1 MLKIIH
7 TGDIHL
13 DTPFSGLD
21 ERRAEVRK
29 TELRGTFS
37 SLMTYVRL
45 NSVDVLLIAGDFFN
59 SGFVTRETVA
69 IVLRE
74 FSRVPDCRII
84 ISPGNHDPY
93 TDDSV
98 YAKVKWPDNV
108 YIFKSETMTRFEFP
122 EINCDVYGYAFT
134 GESMTEAPIEKTED
148 NGRIKLLC
156 AHAHLGVPTS
166 VYAPVSAA
174 MLADCGFNYAA
185 LGHVHNAA
193 PIAELGGCV
202 YGYCGCLEGR
212 GFDECGA
219 KGAVSVEL
227 DVGGGNC
234 KMSVRTLNFSK
245 KRYESVPVS
254 VSGAVSVSEIADKIR
269 SVIKERRFGADTVL
283 RVTLEGEMPP
293 TLLPS
298 PSVIEDGITEVF
310 SLEVRDETTVPLD
323 DEYLMRDPTVK
334 GEYYRLLRPKLLDP
348 DPEVR
353 KTARLALR
361 YGFAV
366 MSGESITD

>member
-13 DTPFSGLD
+13 DSPFSGLD

-45 NSVDVLLIAGDFFN
+45 NSVNILLIAGDFFDR
-59 SGFVTRETVA
+59 GFVTRETVA

-74 FSRVPDCRII
+74 FSRVPDCKIV
-84 ISPGNHDPY
+84 ISPGNHDPF
-93 TDDSV
+93 TSDSI

-108 YIFKSETMTRFEFP
+108 YIFKTEEMTCFEFP
-122 EINCDVYGYAFT
+122 ELGCDVYGYAFT
-134 GESMTEAPIEKTED
+134 GEAMAECPIKKVSD
-148 NGRIKLLC
+148 NGRTKLLC

-166 VYAPVSAA
+166 TYAPVSSA
-174 MLADCGFNYAA
+174 MLADCGFTYAA
-185 LGHVHNAA
+185 LGHVHNAD
-193 PIAELGGCV
+193 PIEERDGTV

-212 GFDECGA
+212 GFDECGT

-227 DVGGGNC
+227 DGD
-234 KMSVRTLNFSK
+234 KMSVRTLGFAK
-245 KRYESVPVS
+245 KHYESESLS
-254 VSGAVSVSEIADKIR
+254 VTGIGSISDIIEGVR
-269 SVIKERRFGADTVL
+269 SLIKEKHYGVDTIL
-283 RVTLEGEMPP
+283 RVTLEGELSP

-298 PSVIEDGITEVF
+298 PSVIEDSVSEVF
-310 SLEVRDETTVPLD
+310 SLEIKDETTPLLD
-323 DEYLMRDPTVK
+323 DAYLMQDPTVK
-334 GEYYRLLRPKLLDP
+334 GEYYRLLKPKLLDP

-361 YGFAV
+361 YGFSA
-366 MSGESITD
+366 MTGESLSD

>member
-45 NSVDVLLIAGDFFN
+45 NSVNILLIAGDFFDR
-59 SGFVTRETVA
+59 GFVTRETVA

-74 FSRVPDCRII
+74 FSRVPDCKII

-108 YIFKSETMTRFEFP
+108 YIFRSEEMTRFEFP
-122 EINCDVYGYAFT
+122 ELGCDVYGYAFT
-134 GESMTEAPIEKTED
+134 GESMTECPIAKVEEND
-148 NGRIKLLC
+148 RIKLLC

-166 VYAPVSAA
+166 TYAPVSAP

-185 LGHVHNAA
+185 LGHVHNAD

-212 GFDECGA
+212 GFDECGP
-219 KGAVSVEL
+219 KGAVSIEL
-227 DVGGGNC
+227 DGG
-234 KMSVRTLNFSK
+234 KMSVRTLNFAK
-245 KRYESVPVS
+245 KHYESEEVS
-254 VSGAVSVSEIADKIR
+254 VTGVGSLSEIIEKIR
-269 SVIKERRFGADTVL
+269 THVKERHYGTDTVL
-283 RVTLEGEMPP
+283 RVTLTGELAP

-298 PSVIEDGITEVF
+298 PSVIESEITEVF
-310 SLEVRDETTVPLD
+310 SLEVRDETTPALD
-323 DEYLMRDPTVK
+323 DAYLMQDPTVK
-334 GEYYRLLRPKLLDP
+334 GEYYRLLKPKLLDP

-361 YGFAV
+361 YGFSA
-366 MSGESITD
+366 MTGESITD

>member
-45 NSVDVLLIAGDFFN
+45 NSVDILLIAGDFFDC
-59 SGFVTRETVA
+59 GFVTRETVA

-74 FSRVPDCRII
+74 FSRVPECKII

-93 TDDSV
+93 TEDSV

-108 YIFKSETMTRFEFP
+108 YIFRSEEMTRFEFP
-122 EINCDVYGYAFT
+122 ELNCDVYGYAFT
-134 GESMTEAPIEKTED
+134 GESMTECPIAKTED

-166 VYAPVSAA
+166 TYAPVSAA

-185 LGHVHNAA
+185 LGHVHNAD
-193 PIAELGGCV
+193 PIAELDGCV

-212 GFDECGA
+212 GFDECGT

-227 DVGGGNC
+227 DVG
-234 KMSVRTLNFSK
+234 KMSVRTLNFAK
-245 KRYESVPVS
+245 KHYESIEVS
-254 VSGAVSVSEIADKIR
+254 VTGANSLSDIIEKIR
-269 SVIKERRFGADTVL
+269 SAVKERHYGTDTVL
-283 RVTLEGEMPP
+283 RVTLMGEIPP
-293 TLLPS
+293 MLLPS
-298 PSVIEDGITEVF
+298 VSVIESEITDVF
-310 SLEVRDETTVPLD
+310 SLELKDETSAALD
-323 DEYLMRDPTVK
+323 DAYLMQDPTVK
-334 GEYYRLLRPKLLDP
+334 GEYYRLLKPKLLDS

-361 YGFAV
+361 YGFAA